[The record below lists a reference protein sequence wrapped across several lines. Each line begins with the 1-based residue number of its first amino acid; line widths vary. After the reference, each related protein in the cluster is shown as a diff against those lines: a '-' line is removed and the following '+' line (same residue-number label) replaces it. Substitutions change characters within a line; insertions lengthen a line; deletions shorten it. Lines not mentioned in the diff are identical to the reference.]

1 MLYLKDVQK
10 EASDLHLL
18 KLWILD
24 QTLILWTP
32 CIYLNMVGALVPA
45 FTILLTNETLVISS
59 FSS

>member
-24 QTLILWTP
+24 QTLIHIMDTLYLPQYGWRTRP
-32 CIYLNMVGALVPA
+32 CFYN
-45 FTILLTNETLVISS
+45 TSDK
-59 FSS
+59 